1 MNDPPLIEGE
11 KIIKRGSACIS
22 IGLYSNSWK
31 PVNLVLTNKR
41 LLFCQPSVRVIVG
54 VELDR
59 VKDMLIVKR
68 RIIFGLK
75 RKTICIVMKNR
86 YQYVAVNNPERWK
99 DDIMLTK
106 NTR

>member
-41 LLFCQPSVRVIVG
+41 LLFCQPSIRVIFECV
-54 VELDR
+54 LDK
-59 VKDMLIVKR
+59 VKNMEIVKR
-68 RIIFGLK
+68 RIILGLK
-75 RKTICIVMKNR
+75 RKTIHIVMEKR
-86 YQYVAVNNPERWK
+86 HQYVAVNNPERWR